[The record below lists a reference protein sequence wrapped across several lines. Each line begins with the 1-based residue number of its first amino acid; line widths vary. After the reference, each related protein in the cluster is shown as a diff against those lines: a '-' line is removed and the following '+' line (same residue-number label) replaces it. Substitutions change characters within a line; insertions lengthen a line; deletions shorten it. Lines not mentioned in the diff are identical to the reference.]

1 MKKILNICQKDLAII
16 MRDKGAMM
24 LMLLAPILLTLGM
37 GAVTGAFSGRQA
49 DTGISDVPVMILNR
63 DQGQAGAVIV
73 AGFKSQTQYFKVEEV
88 TDEATAR
95 KAVEDDNVAAAIF
108 IPAEFTASVQAQPG
122 GNPVTVEVF
131 GSSARPISVSTIQS
145 VVNSIVN
152 QIEVIPTSLGVTASQ
167 LVSSGLVAPEQQGKF
182 IEDMASRLVQNS
194 LSQNS
199 GSSQSIVIHDV
210 SETKG
215 KGSYNTLA
223 YLAPGMAIFFLMYTV
238 TQASRSILDERDQG
252 TLPRMLITPTR
263 NSEVLA
269 GKVLSVVVIAFL
281 QVGVLVL
288 ACAVLFRL
296 NWGSPLP
303 VLLLVIGV
311 ALAASSWGILLAS
324 FAKTPYQ
331 VSSLGGALMLL
342 FGILGGVFIQVSSM
356 SGVMKLASKITP
368 HAWALHGFD
377 TLALGGTLNDI
388 VVDLIGL
395 LAMTIILFGV
405 SIIISR
411 KRWMTGFTR

>member
-16 MRDKGAMM
+16 MRDKGAML

-37 GAVTGAFSGRQA
+37 GAVTGSFSGRQA

-63 DQGQAGAVIV
+63 DQGLSGAQIV
-73 AGFKSQTQYFKVEEV
+73 AVFKSQGNMFKVEEV
-88 TDEATAR
+88 TDEAAAR
-95 KAVEDDNVAAAIF
+95 EAVEDDKVAAAVF
-108 IPAEFTASVQAQPG
+108 IPAEFTTSIQAQPG
-122 GNPVTVEVF
+122 QNPVIVEVY
-131 GSSARPISVSTIQS
+131 GSSARPISVNAVQS
-145 VVNSIVN
+145 VLISVIN
-152 QIEVIPTSLGVTASQ
+152 QIEVFPASLGVTASQ
-167 LVSSGLVAPEQQGKF
+167 LVGSGLVAPDQQGTI
-182 IEDMASRLVQNS
+182 IEQMKSRLMQNPS
-194 LSQNS
+194 
-199 GSSQSIVIHDV
+199 SSQSIVIHDI
-210 SETKG
+210 SETKA
-215 KGSYNTLA
+215 KDSFNTLA

-252 TLPRMLITPTR
+252 TLPRMLISPTR
-263 NSEVLA
+263 NSQVLG

-288 ACAVLFRL
+288 ACSVLFRL
-296 NWGSPLP
+296 DWGSPFP

-331 VSSLGGALMLL
+331 VSSLGTALMLL
-342 FGILGGVFIQVSSM
+342 FGILGGTFIQVSSM
-356 SGVMKLASKITP
+356 GSVMKWASKITP
-368 HAWALHGFD
+368 HAWALDGFE
-377 TLALGGTLNDI
+377 TLALGGKLNDI

-395 LAMTIILFGV
+395 LAMSIILFGA

>member
-1 MKKILNICQKDLAII
+1 MKKILNICQKDIAVI
-16 MRDKGAMM
+16 MRDKGAML
-24 LMLLAPILLTLGM
+24 LMLLAPILLTLAM
-37 GAVTGAFSGRQA
+37 GAVTGAFSGR
-49 DTGISDVPVMILNR
+49 DTNTGISDVPVMILNR
-63 DQGQAGAVIV
+63 DQGLAGAGIV
-73 AGFKSQTQYFKVEEV
+73 AGFKSQGNMFKVEEV
-88 TDEATAR
+88 TDEGAAR
-95 KAVEDDNVAAAIF
+95 KAVEDDKVAAAVF

-145 VVNSIVN
+145 VLISIIN
-152 QIEVIPTSLGVTASQ
+152 QIEVIPTSLGVTANQ
-167 LVSSGLVAPEQQGKF
+167 LVSSGLVAPDQQGII
-182 IEDMASRLVQNS
+182 IEQMASRLVQNPTA
-194 LSQNS
+194 
-199 GSSQSIVIHDV
+199 SQSIVIHDV
-210 SETKG
+210 SETKA
-215 KGSYNTLA
+215 KNSYNVLA

-252 TLPRMLITPTR
+252 TLPRMLISPTR
-263 NSEVLA
+263 NSQVLG

-288 ACAVLFRL
+288 ASAVLFRL

-331 VSSLGGALMLL
+331 VSSLGTALMLL
-342 FGILGGVFIQVSSM
+342 FGILGGVFFQVGSM
-356 SGVMKLASKITP
+356 GSVMKLASKITP

-388 VVDLIGL
+388 RVDLIGL
-395 LAMTIILFGV
+395 LVMTVILFGA